1 MYHHPSRAAK
11 TGRVVA
17 RDGANFGLQYSLQ
30 AQATPVIE
38 RPHGKQGVPEWKQ
51 SAYSR
56 ETGPL
61 TRPSSNTRIDNGTKY
76 RHTISP
82 PQDVDRPS
90 SILQYSH
97 SSVDAVQDSKQNYA
111 TPSFRELHKVQ
122 RQVLQPAPAYVTD
135 QTSTSGASAS
145 FMKVMPEN
153 TYEDSLPSRHSF
165 SAGSQA
171 QSRSKTQVFL
181 PGDRVIFAESPSA
194 PGIPIV
200 YRLPEERQANPDRL
214 NLDRRRL
221 TICPILEG
229 EDYLRLLN
237 FQHNLINRISHLENL
252 KRLIFLDF
260 YDNQIEEISGLS
272 ALRSLRVLMLGK
284 NKIRRISNLESLRK
298 LDVLD
303 LHGNKI
309 VKIENLAHLTE
320 LRVLNLAGNEIV
332 NVCNVSGMKALAE
345 LNLRRNKIS
354 TVEEIDLLPNL
365 QRLFLSFNCITSF
378 DDITCLSN
386 SNSLNELS
394 LDGNPFSVDPSYKQ
408 VILRHLSSLR
418 QLDMKR
424 ISEEEKRIA
433 SVMARKEEEK
443 KKEISK
449 LAVLKEKRRI
459 AINNAQRQWEVSR
472 IKESLKS
479 DSRNMTE
486 SASQALQFSGNADG
500 PGPEPPENN
509 TNRNTVPSPLS
520 ICHLAEL
527 DNDTLYLYGPGS
539 LDALDRNWGNQAVQA
554 VSAISF
560 KFIDFD
566 NIVPQL
572 YKIRARFPSLLGL
585 TFTETNIKSLQ
596 QINSLSLLR
605 RLDHLSISSEGNPV
619 TTFTLWRPY
628 VLFRLAHFSLRKI
641 NDIEVTAEDNV
652 AAEKLFGTL
661 AHITTSQL
669 PQSRLLTMLG
679 DSRRK
684 QVLDADKNKRSEPGK
699 HERTPS
705 TESVSRAGLQYWPAE
720 SQRTHNQEAEER
732 GKFAVNYMKE
742 IAHTAILTERKKKK
756 LDEILPELF
765 CQMVQTAVVDL
776 ADLDK
781 FMRNSFEKLKQK

>member
-17 RDGANFGLQYSLQ
+17 RDGANFGLQHSLQ

-38 RPHGKQGVPEWKQ
+38 RPPGKQGSPEWKQ
-51 SAYSR
+51 SPYSR
-56 ETGPL
+56 EAAPP
-61 TRPSSNTRIDNGTKY
+61 TRPASNTRVDNGTKY

-82 PQDVDRPS
+82 PQDIERPP

-97 SSVDAVQDSKQNYA
+97 SSIDAAQDSKQNYA

-122 RQVLQPAPAYVTD
+122 RQVLQPAPAYVAD
-135 QTSTSGASAS
+135 QSTTATGATGSHSKVTQESA
-145 FMKVMPEN
+145 
-153 TYEDSLPSRHSF
+153 YDDSLQGRQSF
-165 SAGSQA
+165 SAGSHST
-171 QSRSKTQVFL
+171 SRTKAQVFL
-181 PGDRVIFAESPSA
+181 PGDRVIFAESPTA
-194 PGIPIV
+194 PGVPIV
-200 YRLPEERQANPDRL
+200 YRLPEEREANPDRL

-221 TICPILEG
+221 AICPILEG

-237 FQHNLINRISHLENL
+237 FQHNLISRISHLESL

-284 NKIRRISNLESLRK
+284 NRIRKISNLESLTK

-309 VKIENLAHLTE
+309 VKIENLGHLTE

-332 NVCNVSGMKALAE
+332 HVCNVSGMRALAE
-345 LNLRRNKIS
+345 LNLRRNKIC
-354 TVEEIDLLPNL
+354 TVEEVDLLPNL

-378 DDITCLSN
+378 DDILCLS
-386 SNSLNELS
+386 SSTSLNEVS
-394 LDGNPFSVDPSYKQ
+394 MDGNPFATDPSYKQ
-408 VILRHLSSLR
+408 IILRNLLNLR

-433 SVMARKEEEK
+433 SVMARKEEDK

-459 AINNAQRQWEVSR
+459 AINNAQRQWEGNRTKEMDTLESVPQTSNNEASDCTVTRDAVVS
-472 IKESLKS
+472 
-479 DSRNMTE
+479 
-486 SASQALQFSGNADG
+486 
-500 PGPEPPENN
+500 
-509 TNRNTVPSPLS
+509 SPLS

-585 TFTETNIKSLQ
+585 SFTETNIRGFQ
-596 QINSLSLLR
+596 QFNCLSL
-605 RLDHLSISSEGNPV
+605 
-619 TTFTLWRPY
+619 
-628 VLFRLAHFSLRKI
+628 KI
-641 NDIEVTAEDNV
+641 NDIEVTAEDTVN
-652 AAEKLFGTL
+652 AEKLFGTL

-684 QVLDADKNKRSEPGK
+684 QVLDADKNKKPEGK
-699 HERTPS
+699 HERAPS
-705 TESVSRAGLQYWPAE
+705 NESVSRAGLQYWPVD
-720 SQRTHNQEAEER
+720 SQRTHSQEAEER
-732 GKFAVNYMKE
+732 RTFAVNYMKE
-742 IAHTAILTERKKKK
+742 IATHRHTHRT
-756 LDEILPELF
+756 
-765 CQMVQTAVVDL
+765 Q
-776 ADLDK
+776 
-781 FMRNSFEKLKQK
+781 EKEGE

>member
-30 AQATPVIE
+30 AQATPVVE
-38 RPHGKQGVPEWKQ
+38 RPYGKQGSPEWKQ
-51 SAYSR
+51 NPSGAV
-56 ETGPL
+56 
-61 TRPSSNTRIDNGTKY
+61 TRPSSNTRSDNSSRF
-76 RHTISP
+76 RHAKSP
-82 PQDVDRPS
+82 QQEV
-90 SILQYSH
+90 SH
-97 SSVDAVQDSKQNYA
+97 SSLDSHQESKQNYS
-111 TPSFRELHKVQ
+111 TLSFRELHKIQ
-122 RQVLQPAPAYVTD
+122 RQVLQPSPAYVTD
-135 QTSTSGASAS
+135 QAAAVASGS
-145 FMKVMPEN
+145 FTKV
-153 TYEDSLPSRHSF
+153 TQDSGLDDGFLHGRHAF
-165 SAGSQA
+165 SAGSQS
-171 QSRSKTQVFL
+171 QVKNKTQVFL

-194 PGIPIV
+194 PGVPIV

-237 FQHNLINRISHLENL
+237 FQHNLITRIYHLDNL

-284 NKIRRISNLESLRK
+284 NKIRKISNLDFLTK

-309 VKIENLAHLTE
+309 VKIENLGHLTE

-332 NVCNVSGMKALAE
+332 SVSNVSGMRALAE
-345 LNLRRNKIS
+345 LNLRRNQIS
-354 TVEEIDLLPNL
+354 IVEEVDLLPNL

-378 DDITCLSN
+378 EDIYCLSN
-386 SNSLNELS
+386 SSSLNELS
-394 LDGNPFSVDPSYKQ
+394 LDGNPFTGDPSYKQ
-408 VILRHLSSLR
+408 IILRNVINIR

-424 ISEEEKRIA
+424 ISDEEKRIA
-433 SVMARKEEEK
+433 SVMARKEEDK
-443 KKEISK
+443 KKEVTK

-459 AINNAQRQWEVSR
+459 AINNAQRQWEVKR
-472 IKESLKS
+472 IKETPDVQTSGKMVDGENRPVAS
-479 DSRNMTE
+479 DGVG
-486 SASQALQFSGNADG
+486 SGAYPSDA
-500 PGPEPPENN
+500 
-509 TNRNTVPSPLS
+509 TVDRDTVPTPMS

-527 DNDTLYLYGPGS
+527 DSEMLYLYGPGS

-554 VSAISF
+554 VTAISF

-566 NIVPQL
+566 LIVPQL
-572 YKIRARFPSLLGL
+572 YKIRARFPSLVGL
-585 TFTETNIKSLQ
+585 VFTETNIRALHQ
-596 QINSLSLLR
+596 MNSLSLLR
-605 RLDHLSISSEGNPV
+605 RLDHLNITKEGNPV
-619 TTFTLWRPY
+619 TSFSLWRPY

-641 NDIEVTAEDNV
+641 NDIEVTAEDTVN
-652 AAEKLFGTL
+652 AEKLFGTL
-661 AHITTSQL
+661 AHITTSQI

-684 QVLDADKNKRSEPGK
+684 QVLDADKNKKAEPGK

-705 TESVSRAGLQYWPAE
+705 NESVSRAGLQYWPAD
-720 SQRTHNQEAEER
+720 SQRPHKKEAEER
-732 GKFAVNYMKE
+732 KAFAANYIRE
-742 IAHTAILTERKKKK
+742 IAHTVMLTERKKKK

-765 CQMVQTAVVDL
+765 AEMVEKALADL
-776 ADLDK
+776 ADLDSCMK
-781 FMRNSFEKLKQK
+781 GSLEKIKQK

>member
-38 RPHGKQGVPEWKQ
+38 RPHGKQGVSEWKQ
-51 SAYSR
+51 AVSS
-56 ETGPL
+56 PL
-61 TRPSSNTRIDNGTKY
+61 ARPSSNTRIDNGTRY

-82 PQDVDRPS
+82 PQDIDRPP

-97 SSVDAVQDSKQNYA
+97 SSTEPGQDPKSNYA
-111 TPSFRELHKVQ
+111 TSSFRELHKVQ

-135 QTSTSGASAS
+135 QSATGASTSLSKMTHESA
-145 FMKVMPEN
+145 
-153 TYEDSLPSRHSF
+153 YEDSLHGRQSF
-165 SAGSQA
+165 SAGSQS

-200 YRLPEERQANPDRL
+200 YRRPEERQANPDRL

-221 TICPILEG
+221 SICPILEG

-237 FQHNLINRISHLENL
+237 FQHNLISRISHLENL

-284 NKIRRISNLESLRK
+284 NRIRKISNLESLTK

-309 VKIENLAHLTE
+309 VRIENLGHLTE

-332 NVCNVSGMKALAE
+332 NVCNVSGMRALAE
-345 LNLRRNKIS
+345 LNLRRNKIC
-354 TVEEIDLLPNL
+354 TVEEVDLLPNL

-378 DDITCLSN
+378 GDITCLSN
-386 SNSLNELS
+386 ANSLNELS
-394 LDGNPFSVDPSYKQ
+394 MDGNPFATDPGYKQ
-408 VILRHLSSLR
+408 VVLRHLSSLR

-433 SVMARKEEEK
+433 SVMVRKEEEK

-472 IKESLKS
+472 VKQSFKS
-479 DSRNMTE
+479 DS
-486 SASQALQFSGNADG
+486 QHSGNMSDGITQISSADG
-500 PGPEPPENN
+500 LAAHPPDS
-509 TNRNTVPSPLS
+509 TVTRDTVPSPLS

-554 VSAISF
+554 VNAISF

-566 NIVPQL
+566 SIVPQL

-585 TFTETNIKSLQ
+585 TFTETNIKALQ

-605 RLDHLSISSEGNPV
+605 RLDHLNISNEGNPIMS
-619 TTFTLWRPY
+619 FTLWRPY
-628 VLFRLAHFSLRKI
+628 VLFRLAHFSLTKI
-641 NDIEVTAEDNV
+641 NDVVVTPEDNV
-652 AAEKLFGTL
+652 NAEKLFGTL

-684 QVLDADKNKRSEPGK
+684 QVLDADKSKKVEPGK

-705 TESVSRAGLQYWPAE
+705 SESVSRAGLQYWPAE
-720 SQRTHNQEAEER
+720 SQRTHSQEAEER
-732 GKFAVNYMKE
+732 KTFAVNYMKE
-742 IAHTAILTERKKKK
+742 IAHTAMLTERKKKK
-756 LDEILPELF
+756 LDEILPDLF
-765 CQMVQTAVVDL
+765 SKMIQTAVLDL
-776 ADLDK
+776 GNLDA
-781 FMRNSFEKLKQK
+781 FMRSSFEKIKQK

>member
-38 RPHGKQGVPEWKQ
+38 RPHGKQGSPEWKQ
-51 SAYSR
+51 NLYSQ
-56 ETGPL
+56 EAGPL
-61 TRPSSNTRIDNGTKY
+61 TRPTSNTRAENGAKY

-82 PQDVDRPS
+82 PQDIEGPS
-90 SILQYSH
+90 SFLQYSH
-97 SSVDAVQDSKQNYA
+97 SSTDATQDSKQYYA

-122 RQVLQPAPAYVTD
+122 RQVLQPAAAYVAD
-135 QTSTSGASAS
+135 QSTASTGATTSQAKVTQQGA
-145 FMKVMPEN
+145 
-153 TYEDSLPSRHSF
+153 YDDSLQGRHSF

-171 QSRSKTQVFL
+171 QSRNKTQVFL
-181 PGDRVIFAESPSA
+181 PGDRVIFAESPTV
-194 PGIPIV
+194 PGVPIV

-237 FQHNLINRISHLENL
+237 FQHNLISRISHLENL

-284 NKIRRISNLESLRK
+284 NRIRKISNLESLTK

-309 VKIENLAHLTE
+309 IKIENLGHLIE

-332 NVCNVSGMKALAE
+332 HVCNVSGMRALAE
-345 LNLRRNKIS
+345 LNLRRNKICS
-354 TVEEIDLLPNL
+354 VEEVDLLPNL
-365 QRLFLSFNCITSF
+365 QRLFLSFNGITSF
-378 DDITCLSN
+378 DDIRCLSN
-386 SNSLNELS
+386 STSLNELS
-394 LDGNPFSVDPSYKQ
+394 MDGNPFATDPSYKQ
-408 VILRHLSSLR
+408 VVLRNLSNLR

-459 AINNAQRQWEVSR
+459 AINNAQRQWEVTR
-472 IKESLKS
+472 TKEIVK
-479 DSRNMTE
+479 TE
-486 SASQALQFSGNADG
+486 SRDALETAPQTSSNELTDCAD
-500 PGPEPPENN
+500 
-509 TNRNTVPSPLS
+509 TRNTVPSPLS

-585 TFTETNIKSLQ
+585 TFTETNIKGLQ
-596 QINSLSLLR
+596 QINCLSLLR
-605 RLDHLSISSEGNPV
+605 RLEHLSISSEGNPI
-619 TTFTLWRPY
+619 TSFTLWKPY

-641 NDIEVTAEDNV
+641 NDVEVTAEDNV
-652 AAEKLFGTL
+652 NAEKLFGTL

-684 QVLDADKNKRSEPGK
+684 QVLDADKNKKPEGK
-699 HERTPS
+699 HERAPS
-705 TESVSRAGLQYWPAE
+705 NESVSRAGLQYWPAD
-720 SQRTHNQEAEER
+720 SQRDRQEADER
-732 GKFAVNYMKE
+732 RTFAVNYMKE

-756 LDEILPELF
+756 LNEILPEVF
-765 CQMVQTAVVDL
+765 CKMVHSAVTDL
-776 ADLDK
+776 NDLDT
-781 FMRNSFEKLKQK
+781 FMKNSFERIKNK